1 MVDRAKFEFIKEK
14 YGHWTSWAIWAE
26 AGDAPKSNVGDLSIF
41 SGDNFLSQLNSEVI
55 LVGLNISRGDIKS
68 PLANFHDARSEATD
82 YKIRYALKDT
92 PFWGGYM
99 TDIIKDFNE
108 KESGKMMSYLR
119 VNKEFEDKNVE
130 IFYEE
135 LKDLGSVSPIIIAF
149 GNDAYSILTRN
160 FKDQYR
166 VLKVPHYAN
175 YTSKER
181 YREQVQDL
189 IKSIADDVLI
199 DLN

>member
-26 AGDAPKSNVGDLSIF
+26 AGDAPKSNIGDLSIF

-55 LVGLNISRGDIKS
+55 LVGLNISRGDIKF

-166 VLKVPHYAN
+166 VFKVPHYAN